1 MLDGSHPADAVEGVV
16 DKVRVHLV
24 LQHPVFQLLLA
35 ALVLH
40 PAGHQAVHVFSQLV
54 DAPADVAQLVVP
66 LHRAVRGKVAAA
78 HGLDALLQRLH
89 RAGDDPLQ
97 PVLHQKAQSPD
108 DGSAKGDQPQVH
120 AVVQQKGICGQKL
133 HQRRAAAVQ
142 CYLDY
147 IILLAVQLHLALP
160 CGLLCHAVI
169 AAGAQGVVHLP
180 QRIFNLGQAA
190 VFDLPQAAA
199 HLPVQ
204 RAAVGQAVARSRV
217 GDNGGVQRKVG
228 AAPVQGALAAADRLA
243 EGDAARTAGQ
253 QRVGGEL
260 HPVTLGEKLLYA
272 GAVERRRGVQRAELQ
287 MPVVLI
293 GNKKAEDMAVQ
304 GAGIVF
310 FLHGFVGGNG
320 LGAVDIFLRDVPP
333 HGAVDGSP
341 VQKSIGAVQTG
352 LDGGSH
358 QPQVELCR
366 LQGVGAHILVGE
378 GEQRRAH
385 GQRGK
390 DGKKAHPPHDL
401 PPQRET
407 MAALHSGASF
417 PVIFCILS
425 FIQY

>member
-1 MLDGSHPADAVEGVV
+1 MSKTFHLIYDILATNNNGKEPMMNILAWYGLERTKEDFGKNYDDEFESVAEHPYNCIIFLRS
-16 DKVRVHLV
+16 K
-24 LQHPVFQLLLA
+24 
-35 ALVLH
+35 
-40 PAGHQAVHVFSQLV
+40 
-54 DAPADVAQLVVP
+54 
-66 LHRAVRGKVAAA
+66 HR
-78 HGLDALLQRLH
+78 
-89 RAGDDPLQ
+89 
-97 PVLHQKAQSPD
+97 PD
-108 DGSAKGDQPQVH
+108 CYYAKGDEQIIISP
-120 AVVQQKGICGQKL
+120 AIAEMNGIFPIV
-133 HQRRAAAVQ
+133 REE
-142 CYLDY
+142 DM
-147 IILLAVQLHLALP
+147 
-160 CGLLCHAVI
+160 
-169 AAGAQGVVHLP
+169 
-180 QRIFNLGQAA
+180 
-190 VFDLPQAAA
+190 
-199 HLPVQ
+199 
-204 RAAVGQAVARSRV
+204 
-217 GDNGGVQRKVG
+217 
-228 AAPVQGALAAADRLA
+228 
-243 EGDAARTAGQ
+243 
-253 QRVGGEL
+253 
-260 HPVTLGEKLLYA
+260 EKLTPEKVYEIYREISISKEKLQKILEQNNIKVVMTRNTDAGLYSE
-272 GAVERRRGVQRAELQ
+272 GAT
-287 MPVVLI
+287 
-293 GNKKAEDMAVQ
+293 NKKAEDMAVQ

-320 LGAVDIFLRDVPP
+320 LSAVDIFLRDVPP

>member
-1 MLDGSHPADAVEGVV
+1 M
-16 DKVRVHLV
+16 RVHLV

-108 DGSAKGDQPQVH
+108 DGNAKGDEPQVH

-147 IILLAVQLHLALP
+147 IILLAVQPHLALP
-160 CGLLCHAVI
+160 CGLLGHAVI

-180 QRIFNLGQAA
+180 QRVLGLGQAA

-199 HLPVQ
+199 HFPVQ
-204 RAAVGQAVARSRV
+204 RAAVGQVVARSRV

-243 EGDAARTAGQ
+243 EGDAVRATGQ

-260 HPVTLGEKLLYA
+260 HPIPLGEKLIYA
-272 GAVERRRGVQRAELQ
+272 GAVERRRGVQRAEL
-287 MPVVLI
+287 
-293 GNKKAEDMAVQ
+293 
-304 GAGIVF
+304 
-310 FLHGFVGGNG
+310 
-320 LGAVDIFLRDVPP
+320 
-333 HGAVDGSP
+333 
-341 VQKSIGAVQTG
+341 
-352 LDGGSH
+352 
-358 QPQVELCR
+358 
-366 LQGVGAHILVGE
+366 
-378 GEQRRAH
+378 
-385 GQRGK
+385 
-390 DGKKAHPPHDL
+390 
-401 PPQRET
+401 
-407 MAALHSGASF
+407 
-417 PVIFCILS
+417 
-425 FIQY
+425 